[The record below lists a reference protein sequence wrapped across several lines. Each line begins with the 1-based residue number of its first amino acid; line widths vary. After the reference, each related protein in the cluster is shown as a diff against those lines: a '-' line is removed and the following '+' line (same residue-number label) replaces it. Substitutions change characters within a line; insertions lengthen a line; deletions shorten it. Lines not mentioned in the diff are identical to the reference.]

1 MQNKKRERN
10 VPLGYFN
17 DYFSNYSELLQSFRS
32 VSMESQR
39 LRDIAYDVFK
49 TLNNLNLNF
58 TIEIFSR
65 SKRQS

>member
-32 VSMESQR
+32 VSMETQR
-39 LRDIAYDVFK
+39 LRDIGYDVFK

-58 TIEIFSR
+58 TIEIFSC

>member
-32 VSMESQR
+32 VAMESQR

-58 TIEIFSR
+58 AIEIFSR
-65 SKRQS
+65 SERQS